1 MRTNMKHT
9 LFASSIAAVCLL
21 GSARAADASY
31 TTFFDQ
37 QGSEVTSISFTLGDV
52 SGSVSLDK
60 GKFWASTI
68 TYTWSNTAA
77 LGAMNSDLG
86 LSVTATDLQ
95 TVVRSGNGG
104 AEDTLTLD
112 FTGSEDYNA
121 GDTVTIYLT
130 VSARDTTVTE
140 VTLTGLTDYSISYAT
155 ADGDGFSE
163 TATFSSG
170 GDVATLLKVTGT
182 LTDAE
187 TVTVQTDQANDGFG
201 FVALAASAVPEPA
214 TATLGLLALGALAL
228 RRRRA

>member
-1 MRTNMKHT
+1 MRINMKHT
-9 LFASSIAAVCLL
+9 LFASSITAVCLL
-21 GSARAADASY
+21 GSARAAEASY

-60 GKFWASTI
+60 GKFWASTYA
-68 TYTWSNTAA
+68 YTWNNTTA
-77 LGAMNSDLG
+77 LNAMNEDLG
-86 LSVTATDLQ
+86 ISATASNLQ

-104 AEDTLTLD
+104 AEDVLTLD
-112 FTGSEDYNA
+112 FTGSEDYND

-140 VTLTGLTDYSISYAT
+140 VTLTGLTDYTISYAT
-155 ADGDGFSE
+155 ADGDGFSD
-163 TATFSSG
+163 TATFSEGANSI
-170 GDVATLLKVTGT
+170 TLLKVTGT
-182 LTDAE
+182 LTSTE
-187 TVTVQTDQANDGFG
+187 TVTATTNVYKDGFG

>member
-1 MRTNMKHT
+1 MRINMKHT
-9 LFASSIAAVCLL
+9 LFVSSITAVCLL

-31 TTFFDQ
+31 TTFYDQ
-37 QGSEVTSISFTLGDV
+37 TGSSNISFSLGDV
-52 SGSVSLDK
+52 SGSVVKSV
-60 GKFWASTI
+60 GNFFQGQVS
-68 TYTWSNTAA
+68 YTWDNTAA
-77 LGAMNSDLG
+77 LNAMNSDLG
-86 LSVTATDLQ
+86 LTLDASVLESI
-95 TVVRSGNGG
+95 VRSANGN

-112 FTGSEDYNA
+112 FTSSDYSE

-130 VSARDTTVTE
+130 VGSGVSTVTS

-170 GDVATLLKVTGT
+170 SDVATLLKVTGT
-182 LTDAE
+182 LTSAE
-187 TVTVQTDQANDGFG
+187 TVTVQTDQKKDAFG
-201 FVALAASAVPEPA
+201 FVALSASAVPEPA

>member
-1 MRTNMKHT
+1 MKHT

-31 TTFFDQ
+31 TTFFNQ
-37 QGSEVTSISFTLGDV
+37 QGSTVTSISFTLGDV
-52 SGSVSLDK
+52 SGSVSLEQ
-60 GKFWASTI
+60 GKFWASTLA
-68 TYTWSNTAA
+68 YTWENTTA

-95 TVVRSGNGG
+95 TVVRSGWGG
-104 AEDTLTLD
+104 DEDVLTLD
-112 FTGSEDYNA
+112 FTNSDYNA

-130 VSARDTTVTE
+130 VSARDTTVTA

-170 GDVATLLKVTGT
+170 ADVATLLKVTGT

-201 FVALAASAVPEPA
+201 FVALSASAVPEPA

>member
-1 MRTNMKHT
+1 MKHT
-9 LFASSIAAVCLL
+9 LFVSSITAVCLL

-37 QGSEVTSISFTLGDV
+37 QGSTITSISFSLGGV

-60 GKFWASTI
+60 GRFWASTYE
-68 TYTWSNTAA
+68 YTWDNTAA
-77 LGAMNSDLG
+77 LTAMNSDLG
-86 LSVTATDLQ
+86 LTLDASVLQ

-104 AEDTLTLD
+104 AEDVLTLD
-112 FTGSEDYNA
+112 FTSSDYNA

-130 VSARDTTVTE
+130 VSARDTAVTS

-155 ADGDGFSE
+155 ADGDGFSSE
-163 TATFSSG
+163 VTFSSG
-170 GDVATLLKVTGT
+170 ADVATLLKVTGT

>member
-9 LFASSIAAVCLL
+9 LFVSSITAVCLL

-31 TTFFDQ
+31 TTFF
-37 QGSEVTSISFTLGDV
+37 GTIGVNSISFSLGDV
-52 SGSVSLDK
+52 QGTAQATGTAL
-60 GKFWASTI
+60 FWKSTD
-68 TYTWSNTAA
+68 TWNNTTA
-77 LGAMNSDLG
+77 LTAMNSDLG
-86 LSVTATDLQ
+86 ISATASDLQ
-95 TVVRSGNGG
+95 TIVASGAGG
-104 AEDTLTLD
+104 SNATLTLD
-112 FTGSEDYNA
+112 FTNSDYSE

-130 VSARDTTVTE
+130 VGSAVSTVTE

-170 GDVATLLKVTGT
+170 GEVATLLKVTGT
-182 LTDAE
+182 LTSDE
-187 TVTVQTDQANDGFG
+187 TVTVQTDQINDGFG
-201 FVALAASAVPEPA
+201 FVALSASAVPEPA